1 MTQIN
6 ILQGTRTA
14 TDGIIHT
21 YTHPTHHQSHTRR
34 KKCSR
39 TFEQSHSGTNTTVL
53 LARSTSGPRPSP
65 QSEIPCGGWREHTG
79 QAQPLNTQFSRKE
92 ALSPHKSLALR
103 CRRGAVEG
111 FVRVLSRFVL
121 HCAFLVPG
129 GAVACRGQAT
139 PGHPTDPSCLKTPED
154 AGHPPIT
161 FR

>member
-53 LARSTSGPRPSP
+53 FSKIDVWTQTLTTVRNPLWRLEGAYRPS
-65 QSEIPCGGWREHTG
+65 SNFSYSIPI
-79 QAQPLNTQFSRKE
+79 KE
-92 ALSPHKSLALR
+92 VFKPKKSSAPR

-121 HCAFLVPG
+121 HCAFSVPG
-129 GAVACRGQAT
+129 GAVACKGQAT
-139 PGHPTDPSCLKTPED
+139 PGHPTDPSCLNNT
-154 AGHPPIT
+154 
-161 FR
+161 

>member
-53 LARSTSGPRPSP
+53 FSKIDVWTQTLTTVRNPVWRLEGAYRPSSTFKYSIQQKRGFKP
-65 QSEIPCGGWREHTG
+65 TQIVG
-79 QAQPLNTQFSRKE
+79 AQVPAWGSGRFCPSSVPVCPPL
-92 ALSPHKSLALR
+92 
-103 CRRGAVEG
+103 
-111 FVRVLSRFVL
+111 RVS
-121 HCAFLVPG
+121 VPG
-129 GAVACRGQAT
+129 GVIACKGHAT
-139 PGHPTDPSCLKTPED
+139 PGHHTDPSCLNNT
-154 AGHPPIT
+154 
-161 FR
+161 